1 MAIPQSTESFPD
13 HSSLAQSTV
22 LESALE
28 ASRRLTEL
36 LARAGMEGGGDRLPD
51 HLRERIADTLDILR
65 SRLGRRVERD
75 PRSLFD
81 LDERLID
88 LMDRVEEATAERG
101 EVPQELNQ
109 EINEYL
115 EAFRGKVDRIVGYWR
130 WQESIAEI
138 CTHEAERLDSRAKA
152 ATRRVERLK
161 GMLLAFMLPRDMK
174 KLEGEKASIGLQ
186 RNGTASLVIDDPL
199 QIEEGFFENSL
210 RFTKAELRELV
221 AQLPEGESR
230 RTMEAALNRDG
241 WEINNSAVRYA
252 VSSNSSVPGA
262 RLVRGHH
269 VRLR

>member
-1 MAIPQSTESFPD
+1 MAIPASIEPFPGQS
-13 HSSLAQSTV
+13 SSAPTV

-36 LARAGMEGGGDRLPD
+36 LTQAGMEGGGDRSPD

-88 LMDRVEEATAERG
+88 LMDRIEEATAEGG
-101 EVPQELNQ
+101 EVPQELGQ

-115 EAFRGKVDRIVGYWR
+115 EAFRGKVDRIAGYWR

-138 CTHEAERLDSRAKA
+138 CARESERLDSRGKA
-152 ATRRVERLK
+152 ATGRVDRLK
-161 GMLLAFMLPRDMK
+161 GMLLAFMLPRNLK
-174 KLEGEKASIGLQ
+174 KLEGEKASIGMQ

-199 QIEEGFFENSL
+199 QIEEEFFENSL
-210 RFTKAELRELV
+210 RFTKTELRELV

-262 RLVRGHH
+262 RLVKGHH

>member
-1 MAIPQSTESFPD
+1 MAIPASTQSFPD
-13 HSSLAQSTV
+13 HSSLARSTV

-36 LARAGMEGGGDRLPD
+36 LAQAGMEGGGDRLPD

-75 PRSLFD
+75 LFD

-88 LMDRVEEATAERG
+88 LMDRIEEATAEG
-101 EVPQELNQ
+101 DEVPQELAQ

-115 EAFRGKVDRIVGYWR
+115 EAFRGKVDRIAGYWR

-138 CTHEAERLDSRAKA
+138 CTREAERQDSRAKA
-152 ATRRVERLK
+152 ATGRVDRLK
-161 GMLLAFMLPRDMK
+161 GMLLAFMLPRDLK

-186 RNGTASLVIDDPL
+186 RNGNASLVIDDPL
-199 QIEEGFFENSL
+199 QVGEEFFENSL
-210 RFTKAELRELV
+210 RFTRTELRELV
-221 AQLPEGESR
+221 SQLPEGEIR
-230 RTMEAALNRDG
+230 RRMEAVLNRDG
-241 WEINNSAVRYA
+241 WEINNSAVRCA
-252 VSSNSSVPGA
+252 LSSNSSVPGA
-262 RLVRGHH
+262 RLVKGHH

>member
-1 MAIPQSTESFPD
+1 MAIPASIEPFSGQSPSTP
-13 HSSLAQSTV
+13 TV

-36 LARAGMEGGGDRLPD
+36 LTQAETDCARDRLPD
-51 HLRERIADTLDILR
+51 NLRDRIADTLDILR

-81 LDERLID
+81 LDDRLID
-88 LMDRVEEATAERG
+88 LMDRIEEATAEGG
-101 EVPQELNQ
+101 EVSPELGQ

-115 EAFRGKVDRIVGYWR
+115 EAFRGKVDRIAGYWR

-138 CTHEAERLDSRAKA
+138 CTREAERLGSRAKA
-152 ATRRVERLK
+152 ATGRVDRLK
-161 GMLLAFMLPRDMK
+161 AMLLGFMLPRDLK

-199 QIEEGFFENSL
+199 QIEEAFFENSL
-210 RFTKAELRELV
+210 RFTRAELRDLIS
-221 AQLPEGESR
+221 QLPEGEAR
-230 RTMEAALNRDG
+230 RRMEAALDRDG
-241 WEINNSAVRYA
+241 WEINNSSVRCA
-252 VSSNSSVPGA
+252 LTSQLSVPGA
-262 RLVRGHH
+262 RLVKGHH